1 MLTLYKELNY
11 HTKGI
16 SHILVLKDG
25 RLSSSAADNTLI
37 IYNKESFQPDL
48 IIKEHTDYVNYHIQL
63 ENENIV
69 TISWDYTLK
78 IIKLLPNYKYEV
90 IQELKDHT
98 SIVDK
103 ALETKEGKLITC
115 ANDKLVIVW
124 KKNEDGLF
132 EVEKKIVANKRD
144 YPDSNIVF
152 INDNLLLCTSV
163 TDKNLKFYE
172 MNNDFQLRFVFHNIR
187 CCFSRNSIIYISEKD
202 LLLVGGIKNNG
213 IYLFKMK
220 KSPHFIGK
228 YNNISKSINDVFSI
242 ILFSDGDLL
251 VGAEEVIEGE
261 DGEEIT
267 KNNIYKLKINEDN
280 KGLSLVTEM
289 ENAHEELINGIIDW
303 KERNFIVTCSK
314 DEKVKIWTL
323 NKQN

>member
-11 HTKGI
+11 HKKGL

-63 ENENIV
+63 ENWNIV
-69 TISWDYTLK
+69 TCSWDHTLK

-98 SIVDK
+98 YIVDK

-124 KKNEDGLF
+124 KKNKDGLF
-132 EVEKKIVANKRD
+132 ELEKKIVANVND

-163 TDKNLKFYE
+163 TDENIKFYE
-172 MNNDFQLRFVFHNIR
+172 MDNDFQLAFVFYDIK
-187 CCFSRNSIIYISEKD
+187 CCFSRNSIIYISERD
-202 LLLVGGIKNNG
+202 LLLVGGIENNG
-213 IYLFKMK
+213 IYMFKMK
-220 KSPHFIGK
+220 KFPHFIGN
-228 YNNISKSINDVFSI
+228 YNSISINQVYSI

-251 VGAEEVIEGE
+251 VGAEEVIEAE

-280 KGLSLVTEM
+280 KGLSLVNKM

-323 NKQN
+323 NK